1 MNSDKSLGLM
11 PVLFVGHGSP
21 MNSVEKNSFTDAFSE
36 LGRSLTKPK
45 AILAI
50 SAHWVTRGS
59 IIQNSR
65 HPKTIY
71 DFSGFPDELYRIKY
85 SVDGDPNIASDLSAH
100 VPSIVADDQWGLDH
114 GTWSVLV
121 HMYPNR
127 DIPVLQ
133 LSLNANLS
141 FEDHINL
148 GKELYYL
155 RKQGVLVLGSGNIV
169 HNLRRIQWDP
179 KAPAYDWNLEF
190 DQKIRDLISRQN
202 FSSVAGIEKTDSK
215 LFAMAHPSSEHF
227 LPLLYV
233 LGAAG
238 SESTLK
244 IVGQGSQN
252 ASISMT
258 SFLFS

>member
-1 MNSDKSLGLM
+1 M
-11 PVLFVGHGSP
+11 PVVFVGHGSP
-21 MNSVEKNSFTDAFSE
+21 MNSIEKNSFTNAFSD
-36 LGRSLTKPK
+36 LGQALIKPK

-59 IIQNSR
+59 IIQKSNR
-65 HPKTIY
+65 PKTIY
-71 DFSGFPDELYRIKY
+71 DFSGFPDELYQIKY
-85 SVDGDPNIASDLSAH
+85 EVDGNSNIANEVAAK
-100 VPSIVADDQWGLDH
+100 VPSITADDQWGLDH

-141 FEDHINL
+141 IKEHL
-148 GKELYYL
+148 KLASELYFL
-155 RKQGVLVLGSGNIV
+155 RQQGVLILGSGNIV

-190 DQKIRDLISRQN
+190 DQKIRDLIAN
-202 FSSVAGIEKTDSK
+202 HDFEGVAALEKTNGK

-233 LGAAG
+233 LGAA
-238 SESTLK
+238 STEGTTK
-244 IVGQGSQN
+244 IVGQGTQN

-258 SFLFS
+258 SFLLT

>member
-1 MNSDKSLGLM
+1 M

-21 MNSVEKNSFTDAFSE
+21 MNSVEKNSFTDAFSQ
-36 LGRSLTKPK
+36 LGQSITKPK

-59 IIQNSR
+59 IIQNSKR
-65 HPKTIY
+65 PKTIY
-71 DFSGFPDELYRIKY
+71 DFSGFPDELYQIKY
-85 SVDGDPNIASDLSAH
+85 SVDGDPEIANDVSVH

-133 LSLNANLS
+133 LSLNTNLS
-141 FEDHINL
+141 FEDHL
-148 GKELYYL
+148 KLAKELCFL
-155 RKQGVLVLGSGNIV
+155 RQQGVLILGSGNVV

-190 DQKIRDLISRQN
+190 DQKIRDLISN
-202 FSSVAGIEKTDSK
+202 HDFPAVAAIEKTERK

-238 SESTLK
+238 PESSVK

-258 SFLFS
+258 SFLLS